1 MLGNF
6 QPMRK
11 KLRDFQSMKEKAWK
25 FPAYEKEAERLQM

>member
-6 QPMRK
+6 QPKRK
-11 KLRDFQSMKEKAWK
+11 KLRDFQSMSEKAWK